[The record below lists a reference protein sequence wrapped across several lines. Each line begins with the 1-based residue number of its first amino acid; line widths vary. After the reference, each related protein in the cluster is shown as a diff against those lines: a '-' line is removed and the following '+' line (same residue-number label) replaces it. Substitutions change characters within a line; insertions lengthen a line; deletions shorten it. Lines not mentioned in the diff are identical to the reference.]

1 MSIRILTVKG
11 AIDFFLVSGAF
22 LVVYIPAVVAL
33 NVYSE
38 WPYHEML
45 ITSCLCSQGI
55 LNGFIYA
62 DFWGKITAKLN
73 CRRNTEGGSSAPSNS
88 SGEGRKRSFRINRKK
103 KRPED
108 GSSEERPGFEDPSTT
123 FMVKP
128 VELEDEKE
136 EGIDGPEENLAET
149 TEGCFE
155 PGTQQQDLAKWSS
168 AKEA

>member
-1 MSIRILTVKG
+1 MILTMKPC
-11 AIDFFLVSGAF
+11 FFSFVGAF
-22 LVVYIPAVVAL
+22 LVIYIPAIVAI

-62 DFWGKITAKLN
+62 DFWGKIKAKLN
-73 CRRNTEGGSSAPSNS
+73 CRKNMENNS
-88 SGEGRKRSFRINRKK
+88 SRNGRKLSFRKNKGKK
-103 KRPED
+103 GPHGE
-108 GSSEERPGFEDPSTT
+108 SSEERPDFEDPSTT

-128 VELEDEKE
+128 LEAEDEKE
-136 EGIDGPEENLAET
+136 EGIDGPEENVAET

-168 AKEA
+168 AKDA